1 MFAANQLRFQQRFA
15 YLVLVRPTHLPV
27 KPVTAHLLARSYAI
41 FIFAGL
47 LFDLAAQVFP
57 ALGIPNYAINLSM
70 LISLVGCP
78 VGVIL
83 LWIFS
88 RPQILAA
95 APVRRL
101 PSLFWAVL
109 ALAIVSAIG
118 CALVATPSVEPVGLF
133 LFIVFLLPG
142 PLAAFGLWYGRRW
155 GWWLQLF
162 SSLINLLLFPVGTM
176 IAGLGI
182 VFLLWIR
189 PAYFRL
195 STPSVPAQV

>member
-27 KPVTAHLLARSYAI
+27 KPLTAHLLARSYAI

-88 RPQILAA
+88 RRADT
-95 APVRRL
+95 RRSAGAKA
-101 PSLFWAVL
+101 SLFWAVL

-195 STPSVPAQV
+195 SMPSVPAQV

>member
-1 MFAANQLRFQQRFA
+1 
-15 YLVLVRPTHLPV
+15 
-27 KPVTAHLLARSYAI
+27 
-41 FIFAGL
+41 
-47 LFDLAAQVFP
+47 
-57 ALGIPNYAINLSM
+57 M

-88 RPQILAA
+88 RRADT
-95 APVRRL
+95 RRSAGAKA
-101 PSLFWAVL
+101 SLFWAVL

-195 STPSVPAQV
+195 SMPSVPAQV